1 MKRIL
6 IDVDTQFD
14 FMHPDGSL
22 YVPAE
27 DSVLDAI
34 KSTLMQASFN
44 GIGDTYDAV
53 LGSVDSHAYDAW
65 EFKENGGP
73 FPAHCVKG
81 QRGWLR
87 LFSDFPKRQRFIP
100 MTEHNSDHPV
110 DIWATT
116 MVGEAVKGQGSRRL
130 NPFDVAEEALEG
142 KIAIYFEKEVY
153 SLFSNP
159 FAKPVL
165 RAVGGHLWGSKV
177 SPSWKDTQIDVMGYC
192 AGGYCVDAA
201 VKGLLST
208 PGIQDANIRVLAY
221 ATAAIGGEE
230 GMEKSRRELTELGA
244 EWVESL

>member
-27 DSVLDAI
+27 ESVHDAI
-34 KSTLMQASFN
+34 KDILEH
-44 GIGDTYDAV
+44 GGYDAV

-65 EFKENGGP
+65 EFQENGGP

-87 LFSDFPKRQRFIP
+87 LFPDFPKRQRLIP
-100 MTEHNSDHPV
+100 MTQGSSV
-110 DIWATT
+110 L
-116 MVGEAVKGQGSRRL
+116 VGESFEGEGPRQLYTDHLATEAVEKK
-130 NPFDVAEEALEG
+130 VAL
-142 KIAIYFEKEVY
+142 YFEKEVY

-159 FAKPVL
+159 LAAQTLHAVSHVL
-165 RAVGGHLWGSKV
+165 DCVDWG
-177 SPSWKDTQIDVMGYC
+177 DIQIDVMGYC

-201 VKGLLST
+201 VKGLLSM
-208 PGIQDANIRVLAY
+208 PGAQHANIRVLAY

-230 GMEKSRRELTELGA
+230 GMEKSRRELTALGA
-244 EWVESL
+244 EWVTSP